1 MSTRARAAGTGQ
13 TYHRRVK
20 LTRVSLVVAVCV
32 AATACSPG
40 GSEPTDT
47 GPDTVTVTFSSSTS
61 NAPSTTTITPSG
73 GSTQSDTPPASPSP
87 GQPAPTSTRGAPD
100 TTAAPATDDDRSL
113 PRGTRAYADGF
124 VRAWGAGD
132 RDKAGR
138 YATSAT
144 VSDLFGVSA
153 LGGTSWQRRS
163 STVEG
168 ARTRVR
174 YSNSSGRSLAVL
186 VDEAAASSGRQHA
199 VVGADLGPAP
209 TSTPTETP
217 TDAVGLPRSVTDYAD
232 ALLADFDG
240 YRGWIAEE
248 HDGRPVGCVLAHRVR
263 KLPTLGH
270 VGRPE
275 WWYVQQVF
283 VSTDRRREG
292 VGRRLLH
299 AVQEAATA
307 ERIRWVRLNSSD
319 AGRPLFDAVGF
330 TGPVDRLR
338 EWVPPKA

>member
-20 LTRVSLVVAVCV
+20 LTRGSLVVAVCV

-174 YSNSSGRSLAVL
+174 YTNSSGRSLAVL
-186 VDEAAASSGRQHA
+186 VDEAAASSGREHA

-232 ALLADFDG
+232 AMIRAWGKDDPSAWD
-240 YRGWIAEE
+240 Y
-248 HDGRPVGCVLAHRVR
+248 
-263 KLPTLGH
+263 
-270 VGRPE
+270 
-275 WWYVQQVF
+275 
-283 VSTDRRREG
+283 STDEVMRTLYDDWGTGGPRWARVSSTASTVTYRNKG
-292 VGRRLLH
+292 GGTLVLTLDGGRVADGLTD
-299 AVQEAATA
+299 AITGAAF
-307 ERIRWVRLNSSD
+307 S
-319 AGRPLFDAVGF
+319 
-330 TGPVDRLR
+330 
-338 EWVPPKA
+338 

>member
-20 LTRVSLVVAVCV
+20 LTRGSLVVAVCV

-47 GPDTVTVTFSSSTS
+47 GPDT
-61 NAPSTTTITPSG
+61 
-73 GSTQSDTPPASPSP
+73 
-87 GQPAPTSTRGAPD
+87 
-100 TTAAPATDDDRSL
+100 APATDDDRSL

-174 YSNSSGRSLAVL
+174 YSNSSGRTLAVL
-186 VDEAAASSGRQHA
+186 VDEAAASSGREHA

-209 TSTPTETP
+209 TRHPPTPSGCPGRSPTTPTP
-217 TDAVGLPRSVTDYAD
+217 
-232 ALLADFDG
+232 
-240 YRGWIAEE
+240 
-248 HDGRPVGCVLAHRVR
+248 
-263 KLPTLGH
+263 
-270 VGRPE
+270 
-275 WWYVQQVF
+275 
-283 VSTDRRREG
+283 
-292 VGRRLLH
+292 
-299 AVQEAATA
+299 
-307 ERIRWVRLNSSD
+307 
-319 AGRPLFDAVGF
+319 
-330 TGPVDRLR
+330 
-338 EWVPPKA
+338 